1 MDGPCNTVKSI
12 LLSTLISMPKVLI
25 VIARLNVGG
34 TSQYIGELV
43 HGLQKNGYEVLVA
56 TGHVQGAEVEDSVVK
71 TLPVHRI
78 SSLGRKISFI
88 KDFRARK
95 EIKQI
100 ISSFNPDLIYSHTFK
115 AGFLVRTLRNSA
127 PVIHA
132 FHGHLLSEPE
142 LVGWR
147 SRVVVLLERLVAPR
161 SRVLVTVGKRVAKE
175 LLDKGVGKPDQY
187 RSIAPGVRELPLE
200 ERSEARRALGVE
212 DETRPIVVWM
222 ARVTAVKAPQRVAE
236 IARQIPEARFLLAGG
251 GDLIEEIKKDNP
263 PNLSI
268 LGWQPAVQMWSVA
281 DLAIS
286 TSENEGMP
294 VALIEA
300 QLAGIPVVALDVG
313 SVGEVIEH
321 GKTGYTFDRLDE
333 SFIAKVRELVHS
345 SDDRKHLGA
354 NAKVRASREFSPKLL
369 ITSHLVLFEEIL
381 GR

>member
-1 MDGPCNTVKSI
+1 
-12 LLSTLISMPKVLI
+12 MPKVLI

-43 HGLQKNGYEVLVA
+43 QGLQKNGYEVLVA
-56 TGHVQGAEVEDSVVK
+56 TGLVQGAEVEDSVVK
-71 TLPVHRI
+71 TLPLHRI
-78 SSLGRKISFI
+78 SSFGRKISLA

-95 EIKQI
+95 EIKQV

-132 FHGHLLSEPE
+132 FHGHLLTEPE
-142 LVGWR
+142 LVGWK
-147 SRVVVLLERLVAPR
+147 SRIVVQLERLVAPR
-161 SRVLVTVGKRVAKE
+161 SRALVTVGKRVAKE
-175 LLDKGVGKPDQY
+175 LLEERVGKPDQY
-187 RSIAPGVRELPLE
+187 RSIAPGVRALTLE
-200 ERSEARRALGVE
+200 KRSEARRSLGVQ

-236 IARQIPEARFLLAGG
+236 IARQVPEARFILAGG
-251 GDLIEEIKKDNP
+251 GDLIEEIKRDVP

-268 LGWQPAVQMWSVA
+268 VGWQPAVRMWAVA

-300 QLAGIPVVALDVG
+300 QLAGIPVVAVDVG
-313 SVGEVIEH
+313 SVGEVIDN
-321 GKTGYTFDRLDE
+321 GNTGYTFDRCDE
-333 SFIAKVRELVHS
+333 SFITKVRELVHS
-345 SDDRKHLGA
+345 SEERERLGA
-354 NAKVRASREFSPKLL
+354 NAKVRASREFSPERL
-369 ITSHLVLFEEIL
+369 IASHLSLFEEIL